1 VTTYLFW
8 SAYDGTWSLAHGTP
22 KPAWVRDMERDAE
35 RQRRRPV
42 QYHPAPKYTDVRQ
55 RPRRDWLATEEEKP
69 WRLP

>member
-8 SAYDGTWSLAHGTP
+8 SAYDGTWSPAHGTP
-22 KPAWVRDMERDAE
+22 KPGWVRDMERGAE
-35 RQRRRPV
+35 QQRRRAV
-42 QYHPAPKYTDVRQ
+42 QHHPAPTYTDVR